1 MGSLVGG
8 WVRKVE
14 NKAKLS
20 PAVAGAWLSLAKRD
34 LQDKIKPLCT
44 RYSLQ
49 LKLDHFLEVGDFG
62 FSLKV
67 GFLSR

>member
-1 MGSLVGG
+1 MAW

-14 NKAKLS
+14 AKVKAKLS

-49 LKLDHFLEVGDFG
+49 LKLDHVWNK
-62 FSLKV
+62 FSM
-67 GFLSR
+67 